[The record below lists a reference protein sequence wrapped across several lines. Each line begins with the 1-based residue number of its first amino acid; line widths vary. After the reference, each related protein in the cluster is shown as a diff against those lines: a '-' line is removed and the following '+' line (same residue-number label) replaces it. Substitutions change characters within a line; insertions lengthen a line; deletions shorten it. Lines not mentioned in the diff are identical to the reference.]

1 MTVLRTLTQSDRTTR
16 QKGRTLF
23 VNYIRSGRTAPQ
35 DYPDVVGGAIFTP
48 DMPVPPVI
56 TNVTSSASGVEITF
70 NPSVGATRYIV
81 TFWAP
86 NRQTVIGTASPIL
99 LAGLTLATLY
109 GFELVAVND
118 QGLQSPAVVRQVTQW
133 SGWETRT

>member
-23 VNYIRSGRTAPQ
+23 VNYIRSGRAAPQ

-56 TNVTSSASGVEITF
+56 TNVASSVSGVEITF
-70 NPSVGATRYIV
+70 NPSEGATRYVV

-86 NRQTVIGTASPIL
+86 TRQTVTGTASPIL

-118 QGLQSPAVVRQVTQW
+118 QGLQSSAVVRQVTSW
-133 SGWETRT
+133 PGWATRT